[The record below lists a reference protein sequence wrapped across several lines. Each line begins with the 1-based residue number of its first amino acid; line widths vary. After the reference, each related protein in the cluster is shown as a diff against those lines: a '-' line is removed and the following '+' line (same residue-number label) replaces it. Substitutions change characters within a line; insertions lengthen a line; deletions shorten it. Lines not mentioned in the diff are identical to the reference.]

1 VPAGGAADDDD
12 ALDREAA
19 LVAEAHGA
27 LVRGQPQAALR
38 AIRAARSIPGH
49 RLGPEE
55 LSVEAQALRALG
67 RDEDAQAAD
76 KLLRKRFPESA
87 LAR

>member
-1 VPAGGAADDDD
+1 M
-12 ALDREAA
+12 LDREAL
-19 LVAEAHGA
+19 LVAEARSA
-27 LVRGQPQAALR
+27 LVRGQPQTALH
-38 AIRAARSIPGH
+38 AIRVARSIPGH

-67 RDEDAQAAD
+67 RGDDARAVD
-76 KLLRKRFPESA
+76 GLLRKRFPDSA